1 MREVMGVVG
10 FLIIVLALVIFGE
23 DIIRQMF

>member
-10 FLIIVLALVIFGE
+10 FLIIVLALVILGE